1 MLSFIFAQTY
11 FYTLSKR
18 KPNNLTYMCIALAQ
32 NLNLVPRALRIART
46 RRALGTRL
54 PIPKSE
60 LIHLLIINIYLQLT
74 ME

>member
-32 NLNLVPRALRIART
+32 NLNPRALRIART